1 MRKILIFAA
10 VFLLNF
16 HLIAQNRLIKG
27 EKDYYLANTIVI
39 KLKQVPASDMKG
51 NVTLTSPIQKALS
64 PYKISSAVSKFFAK
78 NNLLLK
84 GTQELEK
91 IVTVNYSSGEDP
103 VSLSKKISKISGIE
117 WAEPKYARVVADGP
131 NDPVFNADTTTLY
144 NLYKIN
150 AKEAW
155 KINNGNKNII
165 IAIIDSGVYWEHPD
179 LMQNIHQNL
188 GEDADGD
195 GHTIEWDGTR
205 WVLDPG
211 DLDGI
216 DNDGN
221 GFADDLIGWDFGGT
235 NGTPDNNPA
244 EDAPTHGTLVAG
256 VAGAVTNNGVGI
268 ASIGYNC
275 SLMPVKGSRED
286 LGNTYIIYS
295 SEAIKYAADN
305 GAKIINCSFSGYSY
319 SKAEQEVIAYAVSKG
334 ALVVAA
340 AGNNNNSIPTY
351 PAGYEGVLS
360 VAATNINDVRY
371 PASSFGETIDVSAPG
386 QKIYT
391 TWGTEGYSTVS
402 GTSLASPLVAGLA
415 GLVKNQFKNYT
426 PLQIGEQIRV
436 TSDDISGLN
445 TDSPLQHGMGKGRIN
460 AYKALTKTNAVSVRA
475 QNVVFSD
482 EGNNNGLIESGE
494 MASISMSFM
503 NYLSAVSN
511 VQVTLSTSSPYV
523 SIQNSTFNTG
533 SISTLDSVKNSYN
546 KFYFKVK
553 ENTPDT
559 QKVSFLLTY
568 SASGY
573 SDYQWISV
581 MVNRN
586 FNTMDANNITLTLT
600 STGNLG
606 YYDFPGNSLGNGFRY
621 SGGENFL
628 YEGSFMYGTS
638 ASRLVDAARFDSQH
652 QNKEFKMVTPFTIK
666 SSSKYAD
673 AEGYT
678 VFNDNNASTN
688 KLGIETKLI
697 AYQYK
702 TSPYDN
708 FIILRTILTNNSGA
722 DINNLYT
729 GWFLDVDLDDTD
741 YDDDIV
747 AYDAANKFIF
757 AYDMNADPFKYYTG
771 AALLTSQ
778 TQHIFAIDNTAD
790 NNGIDISSGFTK
802 AQKWSILSGGVSKT
816 SAGPSDISFL
826 ISAGPINISAGSYQN
841 VAYVLAVG
849 QSASDLKTIIANARI
864 KYASIPNDAAIE
876 TKEVPGNY
884 SLSQNFPNPFLSF
897 TKIMYDLPKDDHVK
911 IKVYDVLGRE
921 LTVLADENVAA
932 GKHFV
937 LFNGNRFPSGVYFYQ
952 METSSFRQVKKMV
965 IIK

>member
-10 VFLLNF
+10 VFLMNF
-16 HLIAQNRLIKG
+16 QLIAQNRLIKG
-27 EKDYYLANTIVI
+27 EKDYYLANTIVL
-39 KLKQVPASDMKG
+39 KLKQVPSSDMNG
-51 NVTLTSPIQKALS
+51 NVALTSQIQKALS
-64 PYKISSAVSKFFAK
+64 PYNISSAVSKFPAK
-78 NNLLLK
+78 KNLLLK
-84 GTQELEK
+84 GTQELAK
-91 IVTVNYSSGEDP
+91 IVTLNYTSGEDP
-103 VSLSKKISKISGIE
+103 ANLSKKISKISGVE
-117 WAEPKYARVVADGP
+117 WAEPKYARIVTDGP
-131 NDPVFNADTTTLY
+131 NDPVFTADTTTLY

-150 AKEAW
+150 AKKAW
-155 KINNGNKNII
+155 NINSGNKNII

-195 GHTIEWDGTR
+195 GHTIEWNGTR

-221 GFADDLIGWDFGGT
+221 GYADDLIGWDFGGT
-235 NGTPDNNPA
+235 NGTSDNNPA

-256 VAGAVTNNGVGI
+256 VAGAVTNNGIGI

-305 GAKIINCSFSGYSY
+305 GAKVINCSFSGYSF
-319 SKAEQEVIAYAVSKG
+319 SRAEQEVITYAVSKG
-334 ALVVAA
+334 AVVIAA
-340 AGNNNNSIPTY
+340 AGNNDNNIPTY

-391 TWGTEGYSTVS
+391 TWSTEGYSTVN

-415 GLVKNQFKNYT
+415 GLVKNQFPNYT

-436 TSDDISGLN
+436 TSDDIYNLN
-445 TDSPLQHGMGKGRIN
+445 PDPTLQHGLGKGRIN
-460 AYKALTKTNAVSVRA
+460 AYKALTTTNAVSVRA
-475 QNVVFSD
+475 QNVVFND

-503 NYLSAVSN
+503 NYLSPVSN

-523 SIQNSTFNTG
+523 SIQNATFNTG
-533 SISTLDSVKNSYN
+533 SIPTLDSVTNRNN
-546 KFYFKVK
+546 KFYFKVN
-553 ENTPDT
+553 ENAPDT

-568 SASGY
+568 SAGGY

-581 MVNRN
+581 MVNQN
-586 FNTMDANNITLTLT
+586 FNTMAANNISLTIT
-600 STGNLG
+600 SNGNLG
-606 YYDFPGNSLGNGFRY
+606 YYDFPGNWLGNGFRY
-621 SGGENFL
+621 AGGKNFL

-638 ASRLVDAARFDSQH
+638 ASRLVDAARFDNQN
-652 QNKEFKMVTPFTIK
+652 QNKEFKTVTPFTIK

-678 VFNDNNASTN
+678 VFNDNNASAN

-702 TSPYDN
+702 TEPYNN
-708 FIILRTILTNNSGA
+708 FIILRTILTNNSGF

-729 GWFLDVDLDDTD
+729 GWFLDLDLDDTD

-747 AYDAANKFIF
+747 AYDAMNKFIY
-757 AYDMNADPFKYYTG
+757 AYDKNADPFKYYTG

-778 TQHIFAIDNTAD
+778 SQHVFAIDNTA
-790 NNGIDISSGFTK
+790 NNGGIDISNGFTK

-816 SAGPSDISFL
+816 SAGPGDISFL
-826 ISAGPINISAGSYQN
+826 ISAGPISINAGSYQN
-841 VAYVLAVG
+841 VSYVLAVG
-849 QSASDLKTIIANARI
+849 QSAGDLKTIIANAKS
-864 KYASIPNDAAIE
+864 KYSSIPDDAGE
-876 TKEVPGNY
+876 EDVPESY
-884 SLSQNFPNPFLSF
+884 YLSQNYPNPFSYF
-897 TKIMYDLPKDDHVK
+897 TRIIYDLPKDDYVK
-911 IKVYDVLGRE
+911 IKVYDILGRE
-921 LTVLADENVAA
+921 IAVLADGVENA
-932 GKHFV
+932 GRHYKSFEGKQ
-937 LFNGNRFPSGVYFYQ
+937 FASGVYFYQ
-952 METSSFRQVKKMV
+952 METSSFRQTKKMV